1 MLTAISISNFVLID
15 RLDVSTR
22 SGFTALTGETGAGK
36 SIILDALG
44 IALGMRPEK
53 RFVRV
58 GAKAASVMLE
68 FDLPPDHPVWAFLH
82 DLGLEA
88 FPDEAL
94 ILRRT
99 IPANG
104 KASALINDQKVSST
118 TLADAG
124 QYLVEIQGQHAASNL
139 LKPAYHRDVLD
150 NFAGTG
156 ALLGKYAAAW
166 DEFQTARA
174 AHRALAAEQK
184 VAGEVRE
191 ALVQAVEDLTRLD
204 PQTGETAVLG
214 ADRARRMQAG
224 KIAGTVAEAT
234 KALDRAEVD
243 TVLASIGAGLVKLT
257 SLPGFGPEA
266 DGEMPIALSRAADAF
281 ERANIE
287 VIEAGAALQSLA
299 WLVESDDDA
308 LEAVEARL
316 FALKAAA
323 RKYGIDPDALAE
335 KRASLAAELALVE
348 AGEAG
353 LAAAR
358 QREMDAAARWH
369 GASERLHR
377 ARKAAAKRLEKQVTK
392 ELTPLK
398 LGNAKFRIIV
408 EPLEE
413 DKADSK
419 GADRICIEVETN
431 PGGGFAP
438 LQKIASGGE
447 LARLSLALNC
457 ACATA
462 GSQVPTLI
470 FDEADQGV
478 GGAVAAAIG
487 ERFIRLGSDRQVFAV
502 THSPQVAASADSQWR
517 IEKGTGRKNTKKNA
531 NSVGLTHARVL
542 DASARLE
549 EIARMLSGAK
559 VTPEARAAA
568 ERLLER

>member
-1 MLTAISISNFVLID
+1 MITALSISNFVLID

-58 GAKAASVMLE
+58 GAKMASVALE
-68 FDLPPDHPVWAFLH
+68 FDLPPDHPVWPYLD
-82 DLGLEA
+82 DLGFEA
-88 FPDEAL
+88 FPDEPL

-104 KASALINDQKVSST
+104 KACGFINDQKAST
-118 TLADAG
+118 SVLLETG

-150 NFAGTG
+150 NFAGTDK
-156 ALLGKYAAAW
+156 LLSAYAKAW
-166 DEFQTARA
+166 DEFQLACA
-174 AHRALAAEQK
+174 AHADLAAQQRMASE
-184 VAGEVRE
+184 ARE
-191 ALVQAVEDLTRLD
+191 ALTQAVEELTGLD
-204 PQTGETAVLG
+204 PQAGETETLG
-214 ADRARRMQAG
+214 AERTRRMQAG
-224 KIAGTVAEAT
+224 RIAGAVAEAT
-234 KALDRAEVD
+234 RSLERSELDM
-243 TVLASIGAGLVKLT
+243 VLAGIAAGMTKLT
-257 SLPGFGPEA
+257 NLPGFHNTAE
-266 DGEMPIALSRAADAF
+266 GELPVAVNRAAEAF

-299 WLVESDDDA
+299 WLAESDDEA
-308 LEAVEARL
+308 LEATEARL

-323 RKYGIDPDALAE
+323 RKYAVDPDALAD
-335 KRASLAAELALVE
+335 KRAELASELALVE

-358 QREMDAAARWH
+358 QRETDMAARWR
-369 GASERLHR
+369 GAADRLHR
-377 ARKAAAKRLEKQVTK
+377 ARKTAAKRLEKQVSK

-398 LGNAKFRIIV
+398 LGNAKFRISV
-408 EPLEE
+408 DPLDDEQ
-413 DKADSK
+413 ADRK
-419 GADRICIEVETN
+419 GADKICILVETN
-431 PGGGFAP
+431 PGAGFAS
-438 LQKIASGGE
+438 LQKVASGGE

-457 ACATA
+457 ACASA
-462 GSQVPTLI
+462 GSTVPTLI

-487 ERFIRLGSDRQVFAV
+487 ERFIRLGGDRQVFAV
-502 THSPQVAASADSQWR
+502 THSPQVAAAADSQWR
-517 IEKGTGRKNTKKNA
+517 IEKGATRKNAKA
-531 NSVGLTHARVL
+531 VGLTRACVL
-542 DASARLE
+542 DAHARLE
-549 EIARMLSGAK
+549 EIARMLSGAE

-568 ERLLER
+568 ERLLEG